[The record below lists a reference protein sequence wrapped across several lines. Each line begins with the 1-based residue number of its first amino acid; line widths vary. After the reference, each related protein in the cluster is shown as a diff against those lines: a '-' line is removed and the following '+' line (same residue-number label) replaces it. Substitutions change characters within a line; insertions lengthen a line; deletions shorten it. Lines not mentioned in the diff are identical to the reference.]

1 VKPDDY
7 AAIFYAGGHGAM
19 WDLPLNNE
27 LNKIAASIYENN
39 GIVAAVCHGPAGILN
54 IQLSDGSYL
63 VKGKKVNGFTNEEE
77 ELVKL
82 TGVVP
87 FLLEDQLKEKGGIYE
102 KSAPWQSHVTTDQRL
117 ITGQNPQSAKGVG
130 AAIVQALANQ

>member
-1 VKPDDY
+1 
-7 AAIFYAGGHGAM
+7 M

-102 KSAPWQSHVTTDQRL
+102 KSAPGS
-117 ITGQNPQSAKGVG
+117 PM
-130 AAIVQALANQ
+130 